1 MIENDLGNRLPL
13 RAGQWK
19 VASEYLFLDSDIL
32 KDVTFDGNV
41 FTIGLEYVLATNPN
55 TKCHVKYKVTGDGVV
70 EATVSL
76 DKSDEI
82 GQLPELSMLLSLDAD
97 YDNLEWYGRGPQETY
112 WDRCHAKVG
121 VFKNKVADNM
131 AKYLVP
137 QECGFKMDVRYAKIT
152 NDKGDGMLIIAD
164 GLGLSALPYSPS
176 EIDAA
181 THPTELPPV
190 HYTYIRVGEQMG
202 VGGDNTWG
210 AETHP
215 EYMLDNSKP
224 RSVTFRF
231 KGI

>member
-1 MIENDLGNRLPL
+1 
-13 RAGQWK
+13 
-19 VASEYLFLDSDIL
+19 
-32 KDVTFDGNV
+32 
-41 FTIGLEYVLATNPN
+41 
-55 TKCHVKYKVTGDGVV
+55 
-70 EATVSL
+70 
-76 DKSDEI
+76 
-82 GQLPELSMLLSLDAD
+82 
-97 YDNLEWYGRGPQETY
+97 
-112 WDRCHAKVG
+112 
-121 VFKNKVADNM
+121 
-131 AKYLVP
+131 
-137 QECGFKMDVRYAKIT
+137 YAKIT